1 MEVEMDMVM
10 AMGTAV
16 VMAMATV
23 TVAAITRVTVT
34 AVITVV
40 AGEDH
45 QNAKEAGN
53 STHV

>member
-1 MEVEMDMVM
+1 MEEEMHMVM

-23 TVAAITRVTVT
+23 TVAAIIRATVT
-34 AVITVV
+34 AVITVM
-40 AGEDH
+40 AGEDR
-45 QNAKEAGN
+45 QNVKEVGN